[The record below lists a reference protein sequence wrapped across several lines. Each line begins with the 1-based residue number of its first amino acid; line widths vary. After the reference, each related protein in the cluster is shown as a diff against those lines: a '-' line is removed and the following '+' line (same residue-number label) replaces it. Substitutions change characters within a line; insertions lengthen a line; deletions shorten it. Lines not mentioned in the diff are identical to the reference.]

1 MSIEKEEVK
10 SIITDENELGCRSD
24 EIDIR
29 KEGQEMQKII
39 GELKAVIREKN
50 LKGLAAPCI
59 GHFKRIFVLNFNGDL
74 RSFVNPIISKV
85 NGITLS
91 KETCECIPEKTYLR
105 IRNNDIDITYQ
116 TPLGKVET
124 RRFVG
129 LAAMM
134 AQHEIDHLDGL
145 LLSDVGLEID
155 EEFENASE
163 EERQEV
169 INAYLDCL
177 DLKQKQLE
185 AEIEKDDTLKKTQK
199 AIEFMTDLQQGK
211 IQLADKVT
219 KKKEKTNG

>member
-1 MSIEKEEVK
+1 MSEIL
-10 SIITDENELGCRSD
+10 TDLDELGYRSD

-39 GELKAVIREKN
+39 GELKSIIREKN

-59 GHFKRIFVLNFNGDL
+59 NHFKRIMVLNFSGDL
-74 RSFVNPIISKV
+74 RSFVNPVITKA
-85 NGITLS
+85 NGLTLS
-91 KETCECIPEKTYLR
+91 KETCECIPDKTYIR
-105 IRNNDIDITYQ
+105 VRNNDIEITYQ
-116 TPLGKVET
+116 TPLGKIET
-124 RRFVG
+124 RKFVG
-129 LAAMM
+129 LAAMV

-155 EEFENASE
+155 EQFENATE

-177 DLKQKQLE
+177 DVKQKQIE
-185 AEIEKDDTLKKTQK
+185 KEIEQDEVLQKTQK

-211 IQLADKVT
+211 IQVADKIT
-219 KKKEKTNG
+219 KKKSKKTNG